1 MLHTLNKS
9 YAKIL
14 LNQNLKDESK
24 LFLFV
29 TDGSPKEIREVF
41 SAMEETRNFS
51 GAFII
56 WIDDMMDIMN
66 RVKSGQGD
74 MPMFD
79 DILISHEL
87 HDIFLKDFL
96 GRHCWRKGG

>member
-1 MLHTLNKS
+1 MREIFE
-9 YAKIL
+9 AM
-14 LNQNLKDESK
+14 DETK
-24 LFLFV
+24 NFG
-29 TDGSPKEIREVF
+29 GS
-41 SAMEETRNFS
+41 
-51 GAFII
+51 FII
-56 WIDDMMDIMN
+56 SIDDMMDIMN

-96 GRHCWRKGG
+96 GRHCRRKGG

>member
-9 YAKIL
+9 YEKIL
-14 LNQNLKDESK
+14 LNQSIKDESK

-29 TDGSPKEIREVF
+29 TDGSPKEMREILE
-41 SAMEETRNFS
+41 AMNETDSFG

-56 WIDDMMDIMN
+56 DINGMIDIMN
-66 RVKSGQGD
+66 RVKSGQGK

-96 GRHCWRKGG
+96 GRHCRRKGG